1 MAGLTQYF
9 IGWEFMLNGTK
20 DSDAELRGSHVSK
33 AVAMSSHSYTELRF
47 EDNGTLVDGAI
58 YSDGKPETEGGLFLG
73 MQNRL
78 KEGKHS
84 YQEYELKHP
93 HEFILDKNGINY
105 LGGKPPVNFSV
116 PKPSSGFPV
125 QYLGLLNR
133 KDSSFNLAQDLHL
146 VAPLLFDWTDSLW
159 LDYKNPLSPII
170 INDDA
175 IPIEARID
183 NLEGVGEFSFEKIN
197 FSTSPWPVPKMDE
210 ELGNNGVPTWVQY
223 PEFQNSPTTGLPMD
237 FVCQLWGI
245 PKFDGCIYVF
255 YCRESKVVCY
265 LYQGT

>member
-1 MAGLTQYF
+1 
-9 IGWEFMLNGTK
+9 MLNGTK

-116 PKPSSGFPV
+116 PMPSSGFPV